1 MKNILKST
9 PFLAILT
16 CLLWGSSFVPTKTGL
31 QYMDAPLQFAGYTFV
46 LAGIFMMPWAKVGRH
61 YLRQVVDNF
70 GIMLKVAIFSISIL
84 YGSYY
89 TGMRLTDGSIA
100 SMIVGCQPFFVAI
113 LAHFILKNER
123 FSTAKIIGMAL
134 GIIGIAV
141 VSWPDFA
148 NIQVV
153 GFASAL
159 GIILII
165 IDCLSAAYG
174 NIIVS
179 QIDFTKVD
187 IKVLNSAA
195 SLLGG
200 MILLL
205 FAYPIEGVAA
215 LPGETDFYVS
225 LGAMVF
231 ITVVTTIIW
240 MRLLSRKNVEV
251 SSLNMWKFILPL
263 VGSTESWLFL
273 KGDNPNAYSIAGLI
287 VITASLLIF
296 FSDKKKKVD

>member
-1 MKNILKST
+1 MKNVFKST
-9 PFLAILT
+9 PFLAIVT

-31 QYMDAPLQFAGYTFV
+31 QFMDAPLQFAGYTFV
-46 LAGIFMMPWAKVGRH
+46 LAGIFMMPWAKVGKH
-61 YLRQVVDNF
+61 YWRQVADNF
-70 GIMLKVAIFSISIL
+70 GTMLKVAIFSISIL

-89 TGMRLTDGSIA
+89 TGMKLTDSSVA

-113 LAHFILKNER
+113 LAHLILKNEK
-123 FSTAKIIGMAL
+123 FSTTKIIGMAL
-134 GIIGIAV
+134 GIIGILV
-141 VSWPDFA
+141 VSWPNFS
-148 NIQVV
+148 NIHLA

-165 IDCLSAAYG
+165 IDCMSAAYG

-179 QIDFTKVD
+179 RIDFKKID

-195 SLLGG
+195 SILGG
-200 MILLL
+200 VILLL
-205 FAYPIEGVAA
+205 FAFPIEGVAK
-215 LPGETDFYVS
+215 LPKEIDFYIS
-225 LGAMVF
+225 LGVMVC

-263 VGSTESWLFL
+263 VGSFESWIFL

-296 FSDKKKKVD
+296 FVPRQD

>member
-1 MKNILKST
+1 MKNVFKST
-9 PFLAILT
+9 PFLAIVT

-31 QYMDAPLQFAGYTFV
+31 QFMDAPLQFAGYTFIIS
-46 LAGIFMMPWAKVGRH
+46 GIFMMLWAKVGRH
-61 YLRQVVDNF
+61 YFRQFIDNF

-89 TGMRLTDGSIA
+89 TGMKLTDGSIA

-113 LAHFILKNER
+113 LAHLILKNER
-123 FSTAKIIGMAL
+123 FNTPKIIGMTL
-134 GIIGIAV
+134 GIAGIMV
-141 VSWPDFA
+141 VSWPNFS
-148 NIQVV
+148 NIQIT
-153 GFASAL
+153 GFTSAL

-200 MILLL
+200 VILLL
-205 FAYPIEGVAA
+205 FAYPVEGVAK
-215 LPGETDFYVS
+215 LPKETDFYIS

-231 ITVVTTIIW
+231 ITVATTIIW
-240 MRLLSRKNVEV
+240 MRLLSRKNVKV

-263 VGSTESWLFL
+263 VGSFESWIFL

-287 VITASLLIF
+287 VITMSLLIF
-296 FSDKKKKVD
+296 FGDKKQKN

>member
-1 MKNILKST
+1 MKHVFKST
-9 PFLAILT
+9 PFLAIVT

-31 QYMDAPLQFAGYTFV
+31 QFMNAPLQFAGYTFV
-46 LAGIFMMPWAKVGRH
+46 LAGIFMMPWAKVGKH
-61 YLRQVVDNF
+61 YIRQVVDNF

-89 TGMRLTDGSIA
+89 TGMKLTDSSVA

-113 LAHFILKNER
+113 LAHLSLKNER
-123 FSTAKIIGMAL
+123 FNTRRLIGLAL
-134 GIIGIAV
+134 GIIGIFV
-141 VSWPDFA
+141 VSWPDFS
-148 NIQVV
+148 NIQIT

-174 NIIVS
+174 NIVVS
-179 QIDFTKVD
+179 QIDFSKVD

-200 MILLL
+200 LILLV
-205 FAYPIEGVAA
+205 FAFPIEGVAV
-215 LPGETDFYVS
+215 LPKEHDFYLS

-263 VGSTESWLFL
+263 VGSLESWLFL
-273 KGDNPNAYSIAGLI
+273 KGDNPNVYSIAGLI

-296 FSDKKKKVD
+296 FVPRRD

>member
-1 MKNILKST
+1 MRNVLKST
-9 PFLAILT
+9 PFLAIVT

-31 QYMDAPLQFAGYTFV
+31 QFMNAPLQFAGYTFV
-46 LAGIFMMPWAKVGRH
+46 LAGIFMMPWAKLNKH
-61 YLRQVVDNF
+61 YFRQVVDNF
-70 GIMLKVAIFSISIL
+70 GIMMKVAIFSISIL

-89 TGMRLTDGSIA
+89 TGMKLTDSSVA

-113 LAHFILKNER
+113 LAHHILKNEK
-123 FSTAKIIGMAL
+123 FSTNKIIGMAL
-134 GIIGIAV
+134 GMVGIFV
-141 VSWPDFA
+141 VSWPNFN
-148 NIQVV
+148 NIQMT
-153 GFASAL
+153 GFASGL

-179 QIDFTKVD
+179 QIDFKKVD

-200 MILLL
+200 IILLL
-205 FAYPIEGVAA
+205 FAYPVEGVK
-215 LPGETDFYVS
+215 PFPNGFDFYIS

-240 MRLLSRKNVEV
+240 MRLLSRKSVEV

-263 VGSTESWLFL
+263 VGSFESWIFL

-296 FSDKKKKVD
+296 FVPRQD

>member
-1 MKNILKST
+1 MKNVFKST
-9 PFLAILT
+9 PFLAIVT

-31 QYMDAPLQFAGYTFV
+31 QFMDAPLQFAGYTFV
-46 LAGIFMMPWAKVGRH
+46 LAGIFMMPWARIGKH
-61 YLRQVVDNF
+61 YLSQVVDNF
-70 GIMLKVAIFSISIL
+70 GLMLKVAMFSISIL

-89 TGMRLTDGSIA
+89 TGMKLTDSSVA

-113 LAHFILKNER
+113 LAHLILKNEK
-123 FSTAKIIGMAL
+123 FNTSKIIGMSL
-134 GIIGIAV
+134 GIIGIFV
-141 VSWPDFA
+141 VSWPNFN
-148 NIQVV
+148 NIRLT
-153 GFASAL
+153 GFTSAL
-159 GIILII
+159 GIVLII

-179 QIDFTKVD
+179 QIDFKRVD

-200 MILLL
+200 IILLL
-205 FAYPIEGVAA
+205 FAYPFEGVVAFPKE
-215 LPGETDFYVS
+215 LDFYIS

-251 SSLNMWKFILPL
+251 SGLNMWKFILPL
-263 VGSTESWLFL
+263 VGSFESWVFL

-296 FSDKKKKVD
+296 FFDRKP